1 MMSRMILI
9 TGLLLLSIS
18 VSAEEAVTQTVTA
31 EDIFNTRCTICHQ
44 RPEPDMLSPMQ
55 WKMILNLMQ
64 IRMKQAGMP
73 QLNEKEFEMVQTY
86 LMQKAEQ

>member
-1 MMSRMILI
+1 MILI

-18 VSAEEAVTQTVTA
+18 VSAEEAVTA

-44 RPEPDMLSPMQ
+44 RPEPDMLNPMQ